1 MPSLEQIRALFQKV
15 CTIALNENDREEREA
30 RVEIALQPFL
40 ARVEALE
47 KVERKEA
54 RAAALEEAA
63 QLAIDMREG
72 AHGTLR
78 GADRCAFTIAAAIRA
93 LKEKP

>member
-1 MPSLEQIRALFQKV
+1 MPSLEQIRALVQKV

-40 ARVEALE
+40 AR
-47 KVERKEA
+47 KEA
-54 RAAALEEAA
+54 RAAALDEAA
-63 QLAIDMREG
+63 QLALDMREG

-78 GADRCAFTIAAAIRA
+78 GADDCAFTIAAAIRA